1 MSDRESDAT
10 EGREYKVLEEIRHLA
25 RPSMPPA
32 FQNIFWAAGTAI
44 LVFSVSSLVLEPDFR
59 FKEVVNYLAIAALVF
74 TLGALFVTAARRRTT
89 DRRIM
94 ALTTTIAALQQARA
108 QAETSNRAKSRFL
121 ATMSHE
127 IRTPMNGIIGM
138 IGLLRETGLTQE
150 QESYAKAADASGRT
164 LMSIIDEILDT
175 SKIESGRLDL
185 ERNPFD
191 LLTLAE
197 GVTELLA
204 PRAHA
209 KGIEISCRVT
219 SNVPH
224 RITGDE
230 HRTRQILFNICGNA
244 IKFTERGGV
253 SLFIEYDS
261 RSKSLTLEISDTG
274 IGMSPGEMDH
284 IFDEYAQ
291 ANSKTTRL
299 FGGTGLGLSIS
310 RKLVEGMGGTIE
322 VSSKAGR
329 GSRFLI
335 TLPCEDAQ
343 EPPVQKKP
351 LHSRT
356 YELAAPPGPIRQHLE
371 AVLIELGASVKILSS
386 SQEVQKALADNG
398 NDTAATLICDSSF
411 ALELRKWAQQ
421 RKRFGGSKQVW
432 VMMQA
437 EQRRALREFLVQ
449 PYSGYLLKPFRKTTI
464 ARQLAA
470 RDDHMISAAVKELRQ
485 FVKSPRP
492 EKQLNVI
499 LAEDN
504 PVNALLAKTLLEK
517 AGHTVCHVTSGLQF
531 LSLLEGR
538 KKFDLAIMDVE
549 MPELDGLETTRRIR
563 LREQKSG
570 SGSRLPILAL
580 TANARRENYLEC
592 MAAGMDGHLSKPF
605 DRQDMEEAIAKILY
619 LKPAA

>member
-1 MSDRESDAT
+1 MSDRESDAIDR
-10 EGREYKVLEEIRHLA
+10 REKGFLEEIRRLA
-25 RPSMPPA
+25 RPSMPHPVQNFLWA
-32 FQNIFWAAGTAI
+32 VGAAALFFVIPILILEQDFGFQDSVNYLSIAI
-44 LVFSVSSLVLEPDFR
+44 LVL
-59 FKEVVNYLAIAALVF
+59 
-74 TLGALFVTAARRRTT
+74 TLTALFATAARRRTT

-127 IRTPMNGIIGM
+127 IRTPMNGVIGM
-138 IGLLRETGLTQE
+138 IGLLRETELTPE

-185 ERNPFD
+185 ERCPFD
-191 LLTLAE
+191 LSTLAE

-219 SNVPH
+219 TNVPT
-224 RITGDE
+224 IIIGDE

-253 SLFIEYDS
+253 SLFIDYDDK
-261 RSKSLTLEISDTG
+261 SKSLTLDISDTG
-274 IGMSPGEMDH
+274 IGMSPDEMDH

-291 ANSKTTRL
+291 ANSNTTRL

-310 RKLVEGMGGTIE
+310 KKLIEGMGGSIT
-322 VSSKAGR
+322 VSSQSGR
-329 GSRFLI
+329 GSKFSF
-335 TLPCEDAQ
+335 TLPCVKDHDVELL
-343 EPPVQKKP
+343 EKP
-351 LHSRT
+351 LLART
-356 YELAAPPGPIRQHLE
+356 YELAAPAGPIRQHLE
-371 AVLIELGASVKILSS
+371 AVLVDLGASVKILSG
-386 SQEVQKALADNG
+386 SQEVQEALSGKRDDNS
-398 NDTAATLICDSSF
+398 AVLICDSSYTT
-411 ALELRKWAQQ
+411 ELRKWAQQ
-421 RKRFGGSKQVW
+421 NKRSGDSKQIW

-449 PYSGYLLKPFRKTTI
+449 PFAGYLLKPFRKVTV
-464 ARQLAA
+464 ARQLTS
-470 RDDHMISAAVKELRQ
+470 RDAQMVSGAVKELRQ
-485 FVKSPRP
+485 FVKKPSPERP
-492 EKQLNVI
+492 LNVI

-504 PVNALLAKTLLEK
+504 PVNALLARTMLEK
-517 AGHTVCHVTSGLQF
+517 AGHRVHHVTSGLQF
-531 LSLLEGR
+531 LSLLDSR
-538 KKFDLAIMDVE
+538 SKFDLAIMDIE
-549 MPELDGLETTRRIR
+549 MPELDGLETTRRVR
-563 LREQKSG
+563 SMEQKSG
-570 SGSRLPILAL
+570 SISHLPILAL

-619 LKPAA
+619 LRPAA

>member
-1 MSDRESDAT
+1 MSDRESDST
-10 EGREYKVLEEIRHLA
+10 KGREDKFLEEIRDLA
-25 RPSMPPA
+25 RPSMPQL
-32 FQNIFWAAGTAI
+32 FQNIFWAAGSAV
-44 LVFSVSSLVLEPDFR
+44 LLFSVSSLVLELDFG
-59 FKEVVNYLAIAALVF
+59 FKEVPNYLAIAALVF
-74 TLGALFVTAARRRTT
+74 TLGALFVTATRRRTT

-127 IRTPMNGIIGM
+127 IRTPMNGVIGM

-185 ERNPFD
+185 ERSPFD

-219 SNVPH
+219 SKVPH

-253 SLFIEYDS
+253 SLFIDYES
-261 RSKSLTLEISDTG
+261 GSKSLTLDISDTG
-274 IGMSPGEMDH
+274 IGMSAGELAH
-284 IFDEYAQ
+284 IFDEYMQ
-291 ANSKTTRL
+291 ANRNTTRL

-310 RKLVEGMGGTIE
+310 RKLVEGMGGTID

-351 LHSRT
+351 LLNRNC
-356 YELAAPPGPIRQHLE
+356 ELAAPPGPIRQHLE
-371 AVLIELGASVKILSS
+371 AVLVELGASVKILSS

-398 NDTAATLICDSSF
+398 NDTAAILICDSSF
-411 ALELRKWAQQ
+411 ASELRQWAQQ

-464 ARQLAA
+464 ARQLTA
-470 RDDHMISAAVKELRQ
+470 RDDHMISSAVKELRQ

-492 EKQLNVI
+492 AKQLSVI

-531 LSLLEGR
+531 LSVLESKR
-538 KKFDLAIMDVE
+538 KFDLAIMDVE

-570 SGSRLPILAL
+570 PGPRLPILAL

>member
-1 MSDRESDAT
+1 MSERESDAIDR
-10 EGREYKVLEEIRHLA
+10 REKGFLEEIRRLA
-25 RPSMPPA
+25 RPSMPRSV
-32 FQNIFWAAGTAI
+32 QNFLWAAGIAGLFLPVSI
-44 LVFSVSSLVLEPDFR
+44 LVLVQDLR
-59 FKEVVNYLAIAALVF
+59 LKEALIYLAAAALIL
-74 TLGALFVTAARRRTT
+74 TLAALFVSAARRRTT
-89 DRRIM
+89 DRRIT

-138 IGLLRETGLTQE
+138 IGLLRETELTPE

-185 ERNPFD
+185 ERSPFD
-191 LLTLAE
+191 LATLAE

-219 SNVPH
+219 NNVPAV
-224 RITGDE
+224 IIGDE

-253 SLFIEYDS
+253 SLFIDYGNK
-261 RSKSLTLEISDTG
+261 SKSLTLDISDTG
-274 IGMSPGEMDH
+274 IGMSPDEMDH

-291 ANSKTTRL
+291 AKSNTTRL

-310 RKLVEGMGGTIE
+310 KKLIEGMGGTIT
-322 VSSKAGR
+322 VISQPGR
-329 GSRFLI
+329 GSKFSI
-335 TLPCEDAQ
+335 SLPCVKEQDVALQ
-343 EPPVQKKP
+343 EKP
-351 LHSRT
+351 LLART
-356 YELAAPPGPIRQHLE
+356 YELAAAAGPIRQHLE
-371 AVLIELGASVKILSS
+371 AVLVELGASVRILSS
-386 SQEVQKALADNG
+386 SQEVQEALSGKRDDNP
-398 NDTAATLICDSSF
+398 AVLICDSSYTT
-411 ALELRKWAQQ
+411 ELRKWAQEN
-421 RKRFGGSKQVW
+421 KKSGDSKQIW

-449 PYSGYLLKPFRKTTI
+449 PFAGYLLKPFRKVTV
-464 ARQLAA
+464 ARQLTS
-470 RDDHMISAAVKELRQ
+470 RDAQTISGAVKELRQ
-485 FVKSPRP
+485 FIKNPRS

-504 PVNALLAKTLLEK
+504 PVNALLAKTMLEK
-517 AGHTVCHVTSGLQF
+517 AGHRVHHVTSGLQV
-531 LSLLEGR
+531 LSLLDG
-538 KKFDLAIMDVE
+538 KSKFDLAIMDVE
-549 MPELDGLETTRRIR
+549 MPELDGLETTRRVR
-563 LREQKSG
+563 SMEQASG
-570 SGSRLPILAL
+570 SITYLPILAL

-605 DRQDMEEAIAKILY
+605 DRQDMEEAIAKILN
-619 LKPAA
+619 LKSAA

>member
-1 MSDRESDAT
+1 MSDRESDSTAGP
-10 EGREYKVLEEIRHLA
+10 ENKFLEEIRHLA
-25 RPSMPPA
+25 RPSMPRA
-32 FQNIFWAAGTAI
+32 LQNIFWVAGAAV
-44 LVFSVSSLVLEPDFR
+44 LLFSISSLVVELDFG

-74 TLGALFVTAARRRTT
+74 TLGALFVTAAKRRTT

-127 IRTPMNGIIGM
+127 IRTPMNGVIGM
-138 IGLLRETGLTQE
+138 IGLLRETELTQE

-185 ERNPFD
+185 ERSPFD
-191 LLTLAE
+191 LITLAE

-219 SNVPH
+219 SNVPYS
-224 RITGDE
+224 ITGDE

-253 SLFIEYDS
+253 SLFIDYDKGS
-261 RSKSLTLEISDTG
+261 RSLTLDTSDTG
-274 IGMSPGEMDH
+274 IGISSDEMAH

-291 ANSKTTRL
+291 ANRNTTRL

-322 VSSKAGR
+322 VSSQVGR
-329 GSRFLI
+329 GTRFLI
-335 TLPCEDAQ
+335 TLPCEDAH
-343 EPPVQKKP
+343 EPTVQKKP
-351 LHSRT
+351 LLNRNC
-356 YELAAPPGPIRQHLE
+356 ELAVPPGPIRQHLE
-371 AVLIELGASVKILSS
+371 AVLVELGASVKTLSS
-386 SQEVQKALADNG
+386 SQEVQEALADNG
-398 NDTAATLICDSSF
+398 NDNTAILICDSSF
-411 ALELRKWAQQ
+411 ASELRKWAQQ
-421 RKRFGGSKQVW
+421 KKKFGGSKQVW

-464 ARQLAA
+464 ARQLTS
-470 RDDHMISAAVKELRQ
+470 RDGHMISGAVKELRQ
-485 FVKSPRP
+485 FVKGSRP
-492 EKQLNVI
+492 EKQLTVI

-531 LSLLEGR
+531 LSVLDSKR
-538 KKFDLAIMDVE
+538 KFDLAIMDVE
-549 MPELDGLETTRRIR
+549 MPELDGLETTRRVR

-570 SGSRLPILAL
+570 SGPRLPILAL

-592 MAAGMDGHLSKPF
+592 MAVGMDGHLSKPF

>member
-1 MSDRESDAT
+1 MSDRESDT
-10 EGREYKVLEEIRHLA
+10 IDRREKGFLEEIRDLA
-25 RPSMPPA
+25 RPSMPRA
-32 FQNIFWAAGTAI
+32 LQNIFWAAGTAV
-44 LVFSVSSLVLEPDFR
+44 LLFTVSSLVLEPDLK
-59 FKEVVNYLAIAALVF
+59 FKEVLNYLAIAALVF

-127 IRTPMNGIIGM
+127 IRTPMNGVIGM

-185 ERNPFD
+185 ERSPFD

-197 GVTELLA
+197 GATELLA

-219 SNVPH
+219 GNVPH
-224 RITGDE
+224 SIIGDE

-253 SLFIEYDS
+253 SLFIDYDD
-261 RSKSLTLEISDTG
+261 KAGSLTLDISDTG
-274 IGMSPGEMDH
+274 IGMSPDEMDH

-310 RKLVEGMGGTIE
+310 KKLIEGMGGSIS
-322 VSSKAGR
+322 VASQAGR
-329 GSRFLI
+329 GSKFSI
-335 TLPCEDAQ
+335 TLPCVKGHDVEFL
-343 EPPVQKKP
+343 EKP
-351 LHSRT
+351 LLAKI
-356 YELAAPPGPIRQHLE
+356 YELAAPAGPIRQHLE
-371 AVLIELGASVKILSS
+371 AVLVDLGASVRILSS
-386 SQEVQKALADNG
+386 SQEVQEALSGKRDDNS
-398 NDTAATLICDSSF
+398 AVLICDSSYTT
-411 ALELRKWAQQ
+411 ELRKWAQQ
-421 RKRFGGSKQVW
+421 NRRPGGSKQVW

-449 PYSGYLLKPFRKTTI
+449 PFAGYLLKPFRKGTV
-464 ARQLAA
+464 ARQLTS
-470 RDDHMISAAVKELRQ
+470 RDTQMISGAVKELRQ
-485 FVKSPRP
+485 FVKKPSPERT
-492 EKQLNVI
+492 LNVI

-504 PVNALLAKTLLEK
+504 PVNALLAKTMLEK
-517 AGHTVCHVTSGLQF
+517 AGHAVHHVTSGLQF
-531 LSLLEGR
+531 LSLLDGK

-549 MPELDGLETTRRIR
+549 MPELDGLETTRRVR
-563 LREQKSG
+563 LQEQKSG
-570 SGSRLPILAL
+570 PGPRLPILAL

>member
-1 MSDRESDAT
+1 MNDREAIN
-10 EGREYKVLEEIRHLA
+10 GRENRFLEEIRRLV
-25 RPSMPPA
+25 RTSL
-32 FQNIFWAAGTAI
+32 FQPIQILLWIVGAAI
-44 LVFSVSSLVLEPDFR
+44 LVSILGFLLRGQGNSFYENL
-59 FKEVVNYLAIAALVF
+59 NYLSITTLVF
-74 TLGALFVTAARRRTT
+74 ALATLFATATRRRKT
-89 DRRIM
+89 DRHIM

-127 IRTPMNGIIGM
+127 IRTPMNGVIGM
-138 IGLLRETGLTQE
+138 IGLLRETELTPE

-175 SKIESGRLDL
+175 SKIESGRLNL
-185 ERNPFD
+185 ESSPFD

-219 SNVPH
+219 RNVPAT
-224 RITGDE
+224 ITGDE

-244 IKFTERGGV
+244 IKFTEQGGV
-253 SLFIEYDS
+253 SLFIDYDDRS
-261 RSKSLTLEISDTG
+261 RSLTLDISDTG
-274 IGMSPGEMDH
+274 IGMSPTEMAH

-291 ANSKTTRL
+291 ANSNTTRR

-310 RKLVEGMGGTIE
+310 KKLVEGMGGTIS

-329 GSRFLI
+329 GTKFTI
-335 TLPCEDAQ
+335 TLPCASASETANQ
-343 EPPVQKKP
+343 NKP
-351 LHSRT
+351 LLDRR
-356 YELAAPPGPIRQHLE
+356 YDLAVPQGPIRQHLE
-371 AVLIELGASVKILSS
+371 AVLLELGASVKILSS

-398 NDTAATLICDSSF
+398 NDPAAILICDSSF
-411 ALELRKWAQQ
+411 APELRKWAQRV
-421 RKRFGGSKQVW
+421 RKFSGCKQVW

-464 ARQLAA
+464 ARQLTA

-492 EKQLNVI
+492 AKQLNVI

-517 AGHTVCHVTSGLQF
+517 VGHTVHHVTSGLQF
-531 LSLLEGR
+531 LSLMDS
-538 KKFDLAIMDVE
+538 KAKFDLAIMDVE
-549 MPELDGLETTRRIR
+549 MPELDGLETTRRVR
-563 LREQKSG
+563 AREQKLPSVPH
-570 SGSRLPILAL
+570 LPILAL

-619 LKPAA
+619 LRPAA

>member
-1 MSDRESDAT
+1 MSDRESDAIDR
-10 EGREYKVLEEIRHLA
+10 REKGFLEEIRRLA
-25 RPSMPPA
+25 RPSMPHSV
-32 FQNIFWAAGTAI
+32 QNFLWATGAALLFFTVAI
-44 LVFSVSSLVLEPDFR
+44 LVFQQDLRYQEIL
-59 FKEVVNYLAIAALVF
+59 NYLSIATLILTLV
-74 TLGALFVTAARRRTT
+74 ALFGTAARRRTT

-127 IRTPMNGIIGM
+127 IRTPMNGVIGM
-138 IGLLRETGLTQE
+138 VGLLRETELTPE

-185 ERNPFD
+185 ESNPFD

-209 KGIEISCRVT
+209 KGIEISCHVT
-219 SNVPH
+219 NNVPSI
-224 RITGDE
+224 ITGDE

-253 SLFIEYDS
+253 SLAIDYDDGS
-261 RSKSLTLEISDTG
+261 GSLTLDVSDTG
-274 IGMSPGEMDH
+274 IGMSRDEMAR

-291 ANSKTTRL
+291 ANSNTTRR

-310 RKLVEGMGGTIE
+310 KKLIEGMGGAIT
-322 VSSKAGR
+322 VSSQVGL
-329 GSRFLI
+329 GSKFLI
-335 TLPCEDAQ
+335 TLPCSKDHETTLH
-343 EPPVQKKP
+343 KK
-351 LHSRT
+351 LLLNRNC
-356 YELAAPPGPIRQHLE
+356 EIAAPPGPIRQHLE
-371 AVLIELGASVKILSS
+371 AVLLELGATVKILSS
-386 SQEVQKALADNG
+386 SRELREALSNTG
-398 NDTAATLICDSSF
+398 NDPSAILICDSSF
-411 ALELRKWAQQ
+411 APELRKWAQQ
-421 RKRFGGSKQVW
+421 KKRLGDSKQVW

-449 PYSGYLLKPFRKTTI
+449 PFAGYLLKPFRKITI
-464 ARQLAA
+464 ARQLTS
-470 RDDHMISAAVKELRQ
+470 RDTQMINGAVKELR
-485 FVKSPRP
+485 KIMKNSKP
-492 EKQLNVI
+492 ERQLNVI

-504 PVNALLAKTLLEK
+504 PVNALLAKTMLEK
-517 AGHTVCHVTSGLQF
+517 VGHTVHHVTSGKQF
-531 LSLLEGR
+531 LSLLDSNT
-538 KKFDLAIMDVE
+538 KFDLAIMDVE

-563 LREQKSG
+563 AREQESNLV
-570 SGSRLPILAL
+570 SHLPILAL

-605 DRQDMEEAIAKILY
+605 DRQDMEEAIARILY